1 MKVGIIGLGRMGSAI
16 ARRLIKAGHDVTV
29 YNRTRSRAEP
39 LAAEGAVIADSP
51 AGASAGEAT
60 ITMLADDAAVEA
72 VVLGDDSVLQGLPK
86 DAVHISMSTITVALS
101 EELAAAHRAVG
112 QRYLAAPVF
121 GRPDAA
127 AAGKLFIVVGGEA
140 DVIARC
146 QPLFDAVGQK
156 TFVIG
161 DTPPWA
167 NLVKLGG
174 NFLIASMIESVGEA
188 VALMRKSGV
197 DPHRF
202 IDIMTDS
209 LFAAPIYRTYGE
221 LIVEQR
227 FQPPGFAMPL
237 GLKDIR
243 SVLAAAETQ
252 RVPMPAASLVRDHFI
267 SGIARGGE
275 GLDWSALARVAAQD
289 AGLCHEH

>member
-1 MKVGIIGLGRMGSAI
+1 MKIGIIGLGRMGSAI
-16 ARRLIKAGHDVTV
+16 ARRLIRAGHDVTV

-39 LAAEGAVIADSP
+39 LAAEGVVIADSP
-51 AGASAGEAT
+51 ASACAGEAI
-60 ITMLADDAAVEA
+60 ITVLADDDAVEA
-72 VVLGDDSVLQGLPK
+72 VVLGDNGVLQGLAK

-101 EELAAAHRAVG
+101 EKLAAAHHAVG

-140 DVIARC
+140 DTFARC

-161 DTPPWA
+161 DIPPWA

-174 NFLIASMIESVGEA
+174 NFLIASMMESVGEA
-188 VALMRKSGV
+188 VVLMRKSGV
-197 DPHRF
+197 DPQRF
-202 IDIMTDS
+202 VDIMTGS
-209 LFAAPIYRTYGE
+209 LFAAPVYRTYGE
-221 LIVEQR
+221 LIVKQR

-275 GLDWSALARVAAQD
+275 ELDWSALSRVAAQD
-289 AGLCHEH
+289 AGLSHEH

>member
-1 MKVGIIGLGRMGSAI
+1 MEVGIIGLGRMGSAI
-16 ARRLIKAGHDVTV
+16 ARRLIEAGHHVTV
-29 YNRTRSRAEP
+29 YNRTRSRAET
-39 LAAEGAVIADSP
+39 LKADGAAIADSP
-51 AGASAGEAT
+51 AGASTGEAT

-72 VVLGDDSVLQGLPK
+72 VVFGHDGVLQGLTK
-86 DAVHISMSTITVALS
+86 KAVHISMSTITVAMS
-101 EELAAAHRAVG
+101 ERLATAHSAAE

-127 AAGKLFIVVGGEA
+127 AAGKLFIVAGGETG
-140 DVIARC
+140 VIARC
-146 QPLFDAVGQK
+146 QSLFDAVGQR

-161 DTPPWA
+161 DSPPWA

-174 NFLIASMIESVGEA
+174 NFLIASMIECVGEA

-202 IDIMTDS
+202 IDIMTSS
-209 LFAAPIYRTYGE
+209 LFAAPVYRTYGE

-252 RVPMPAASLVRDHFI
+252 RVPMPVASLLRDHFI

-275 GLDWSALARVAAQD
+275 TLDWSALARVAAEN
-289 AGLCHEH
+289 AGL